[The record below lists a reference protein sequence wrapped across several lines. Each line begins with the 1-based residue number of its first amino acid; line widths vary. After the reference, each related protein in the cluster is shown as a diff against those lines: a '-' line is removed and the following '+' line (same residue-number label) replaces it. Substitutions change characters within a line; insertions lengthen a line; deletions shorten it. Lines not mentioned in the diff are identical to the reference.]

1 MVLRC
6 RSLPLTVPALAAWLW
21 LGSAAA
27 QTPAEDGVFKQG
39 TAALERGAFGEAIG
53 QFEALA
59 DRGFVHADLSYDRG
73 LAYVGRARSL
83 QGEPGDLGRAA
94 AGFAEA
100 LVLRPGDADAEHA
113 LEIVRTEIG
122 RRLARGGRAPVMAR
136 PSLGRAIVTLLP
148 ENVWAAVAA
157 LGSLATAIGLALQ
170 RFAKRHSAV
179 LGGSVTLG
187 IGLLLLT
194 LGSALTASA
203 RHLRHTSV
211 AAIVV
216 VDQARLLDEAGRPL
230 PNGRAET
237 DAIPEGAE
245 VYVTEH
251 RGGLSRVE
259 WGNSE
264 GWVVA
269 GQVRELGPVQP

>member
-1 MVLRC
+1 MAAR
-6 RSLPLTVPALAAWLW
+6 RRPLPLLLPALAAALW
-21 LGSAAA
+21 LGAAVA
-27 QTPAEDGVFKQG
+27 QGPAERQVFSAG

-53 QFEALA
+53 QFESLA
-59 DRGFVHADLSYDRG
+59 DRGFVHADVSYNRG

-83 QGEPGDLGRAA
+83 QSEPGDLGRAA
-94 AGFAEA
+94 AAFAET
-100 LVLRPGDADAEHA
+100 LVLRPGDAEAERA
-113 LEIVRTEIG
+113 LELVRTEVG
-122 RRLARGGRAPVMAR
+122 RRLSRSGRAPMMAR
-136 PSLGRAIVTLLP
+136 PSLGRAVVTLLP
-148 ENVWAAVAA
+148 ENVWAIVAA
-157 LGSLATAIGLALQ
+157 LGALGTAIGLALR
-170 RFAKRHSAV
+170 RFSKRHGAV

-194 LGSALTASA
+194 LGSVLTASA
-203 RHLRHTSV
+203 RQLRHTSV
-211 AAIVV
+211 PAIVV

-230 PNGRAET
+230 PSGRAES